1 MEKKSWENIKVMRF
15 MDTNLLLRYFTK
27 DDERKA
33 EDVLQLLKR
42 VERNEEKVITSPLVI
57 FETIFTLGSFYKVPR
72 KEIKKLLQPILNLRG
87 LRLDFKDIFESAL
100 ELYSEKKISFADA
113 FNACFMRRREI
124 EEIYSFDED
133 FDKIEGIR
141 RVIP

>member
-1 MEKKSWENIKVMRF
+1 LESYYE
-15 MDTNLLLRYFTK
+15 
-27 DDERKA
+27 
-33 EDVLQLLKR
+33 
-42 VERNEEKVITSPLVI
+42 
-57 FETIFTLGSFYKVPR
+57 VPR

-100 ELYSEKKISFADA
+100 ELYPEKKISFADA
-113 FNACFMRRREI
+113 FNACFMQKREI
-124 EEIYSFDED
+124 EEIYSFNED